1 MSSLKFSRH
10 FPLILLLAPMSASS
24 LAAEPDPLNFLAG
37 QSVTFDGNLFRLP
50 EGVEPSALETG
61 VTAPGRSDTISKTSA
76 GVNFDKPY
84 SRQRLH
90 ADFTAAHF
98 AYQTYSYLDIN
109 VISGRAAWDAALGAR
124 WKGTLGYE
132 RAQTPSTDASQTGFR
147 TSYQLNQ
154 RVGGDVNYRLNP
166 AWSVGIAL
174 AKVANNYNNSV
185 STFRG
190 YDARLADTHITY
202 GPSSGNQI
210 QVLFRRTDGDYSN
223 QVPSLTGS
231 LTQPYTQGDYEVDA
245 KWVVG
250 GHSRAFG
257 RVGYSSIHSM
267 RPLRAGDLDG
277 PTGRLAYDWT
287 PTGRTTVGLALR
299 REIGP
304 QLQYVDASFVTTSAA
319 SIVVSS
325 VLSPRLSVRGFIESR
340 ADDLGVEAGAFD
352 SRLRNPYYTQYTLTG
367 AWMLHRSL
375 LLNVTVGHETRKGS
389 NPAFPPY
396 DDNTVSANLQFLSR

>member
-1 MSSLKFSRH
+1 M
-10 FPLILLLAPMSASS
+10 LLAAMSASS
-24 LAAEPDPLNFLAG
+24 LAAEPDPLNFLVG
-37 QSVTFDGNLFRLP
+37 QSVTFDGNIFRLP
-50 EGVEPSALETG
+50 EGVNPSAPETG
-61 VTAPGRSDTISKTSA
+61 LTAPGRSDTISRTYA

-84 SRQRLH
+84 SRQHLR
-90 ADFTAAHF
+90 ADFTATHY
-98 AYQTYSYLDIN
+98 AYQTFSYLDIN
-109 VISGRAAWDAALGAR
+109 GISGRALWDAALGAR
-124 WKGTLGYE
+124 WKGTLGYD

-147 TSYQLNQ
+147 TSYLLNQ
-154 RVGGDVNYRLNP
+154 RVAGDVNYRLNP

-190 YDARLADTHITY
+190 YDARLADAHITY

-210 QVLFRRTDGDYSN
+210 HMLFRRTDGSYSN
-223 QVPSLTGS
+223 RVASLTGS
-231 LTQPYTQGDYEVDA
+231 LTQPYAQDDVEVDA
-245 KWVVG
+245 RWVVG

-257 RVGYSSIHSM
+257 RVGYSNIHSIT
-267 RPLRAGDLDG
+267 PLGARDLDG

-304 QLQYVDASFVTTSAA
+304 QLQYVNASFFTTSAA
-319 SIVVSS
+319 SIAVSS
-325 VLSPRLSVRGFIESR
+325 VLSPRLSVRGFVESR
-340 ADDLGVEAGAFD
+340 SDDLSVEAGAFD

-367 AWMLHRSL
+367 TWTLQRSL
-375 LLNVTVGHETRKGS
+375 LLNVTVGHETRKGN